1 MNNDD
6 RYLKF
11 YKAITKILKYIAEI
25 SAVLLAGL
33 ASILGFLNV
42 WDTDI
47 LLSVFLALFTF
58 ILPLYL
64 LQKHELKELKIKMD
78 NSFTKVEKLVDDKF
92 NPSCDMVFYK
102 KNEPKEIEVIK
113 SAKEELFFLQE
124 TGNLL
129 VERNKVDIFNFLKEG
144 GILKIVVCS
153 QDINTTQLLAFRN
166 SDLTEPS
173 NFVLRQ
179 NNFIAQIK
187 SIYNSAEKSKNIFK
201 ENIEI
206 RYLPYPIGI
215 TAVLCNEKNR
225 AHGVVRFSDFK
236 AQYTD
241 KIDIYINQ
249 SLEPQTFAHYSN
261 QLKNYYLH
269 SYKKILITGDP
280 HQGKTTLIK
289 ELIEKTDSSLLSQY
303 VYYVCSEEIME
314 NGKRIGYQYY
324 TSSSSKPV
332 VFATL
337 NTEGDSKYTYNIPE
351 LDNLANEI
359 SRNIDKILIIDEI
372 GVMQLES
379 SNYKKIIQEI
389 LDKHNITLIGTI
401 TKNVASDSD
410 IGKIKIN
417 VFTDC
422 IEFSRDKHDEILHRL
437 DKELQASINLYS
449 TLRKKD

>member
-1 MNNDD
+1 M
-6 RYLKF
+6 K
-11 YKAITKILKYIAEI
+11 
-25 SAVLLAGL
+25 
-33 ASILGFLNV
+33 
-42 WDTDI
+42 
-47 LLSVFLALFTF
+47 
-58 ILPLYL
+58 
-64 LQKHELKELKIKMD
+64 
-78 NSFTKVEKLVDDKF
+78 
-92 NPSCDMVFYK
+92 
-102 KNEPKEIEVIK
+102 
-113 SAKEELFFLQE
+113 
-124 TGNLL
+124 
-129 VERNKVDIFNFLKEG
+129 
-144 GILKIVVCS
+144 
-153 QDINTTQLLAFRN
+153 
-166 SDLTEPS
+166 
-173 NFVLRQ
+173 
-179 NNFIAQIK
+179 
-187 SIYNSAEKSKNIFK
+187 
-201 ENIEI
+201 
-206 RYLPYPIGI
+206 
-215 TAVLCNEKNR
+215 
-225 AHGVVRFSDFK
+225 
-236 AQYTD
+236 
-241 KIDIYINQ
+241 
-249 SLEPQTFAHYSN
+249 
-261 QLKNYYLH
+261 
-269 SYKKILITGDP
+269 
-280 HQGKTTLIK
+280 
-289 ELIEKTDSSLLSQY
+289 KTDSSLLSQY